1 VSPAHHRR
9 PARRRLVATAV
20 ALGVAAAGA
29 TGGWLAGAGAP
40 SSAARHS
47 VRLDVGLGP
56 GSGSGRPDT
65 AGTSGSGAVSGSGS
79 GHASGSGQ
87 GSHGRRRSGGGSASA
102 SSSVPTTAAQARHD
116 AHLPAAPPGT
126 VAHLDALYTEI
137 YQTVQATGV
146 PQTQTGGD
154 GGLPTPAAYDR
165 LTASLTSRQRSELYV
180 STRSHV
186 RLASMTATFE
196 QLASRA
202 AAHPL
207 NAATGSAT
215 RATTGA
221 DGAATAA
228 ASVRRARAH
237 LLGASA
243 TFPPTPPSGPFAAA
257 PAPYQ
262 ASPPVTPATGIL
274 ACPSGAPG
282 ADYGEAG
289 IFAAGE
295 VAELLYDAAVWWPND
310 QVIEVTSIPVSIDAV
325 IPNPVRVV
333 LSVAALAAQTAY
345 DALEFVQTANANCV
359 AGNWI
364 TYLSNVDSTTINT
377 YNLLVQLQS
386 TVDNLQ
392 SSVDTLSGQV
402 QTVQQ
407 TADEQLQIGIE
418 QALTAGPGTPPN
430 AAYELPASEGGN
442 LNSTPVGVQSVVT
455 GDIAAAKQAGLPVN
469 QAATRYLA
477 IANAA
482 LDQGNW
488 SLAYTDYVTA
498 YQQAAQ

>member
-1 VSPAHHRR
+1 MSPAHARR
-9 PARRRLVATAV
+9 PARRRLVAAAV

-29 TGGWLAGAGAP
+29 TGGWLAGAGVP
-40 SSAARHS
+40 SSAPRHS
-47 VRLDVGLGP
+47 VRLRLGLGLGP
-56 GSGSGRPDT
+56 GSGSGQPDT
-65 AGTSGSGAVSGSGS
+65 AGTSSSGAVSGSGS
-79 GHASGSGQ
+79 GQ
-87 GSHGRRRSGGGSASA
+87 GSHGRHRTGSGSGSA
-102 SSSVPTTAAQARHD
+102 SSSMPTTAAQARRD
-116 AHLPAAPPGT
+116 AHLPTAPPGT
-126 VAHLDALYTEI
+126 VAHLDALYAEI

-146 PQTQTGGD
+146 PQTQIGGD
-154 GGLPTPAAYDR
+154 GGLPAPASYDR

-186 RLASMTATFE
+186 RWASMTATFE
-196 QLASRA
+196 QLASLA

-215 RATTGA
+215 AATTGTA
-221 DGAATAA
+221 AATAA
-228 ASVRRARAH
+228 ASARWASAH

-262 ASPPVTPATGIL
+262 ASPPVAPASGIV

-289 IFAAGE
+289 IFAANE
-295 VAELLYDAAVWWPND
+295 VAELLNDAANWWPND
-310 QVIEVTSIPVSIDAV
+310 QDIEVASVPVSVDVV
-325 IPNPVRVV
+325 IPNPVRII
-333 LSVAALAAQTAY
+333 LAVAALAAQTAQA
-345 DALEFVQTANANCV
+345 ALEFVQTANANCV
-359 AGNWI
+359 AANWV

-377 YNLLVQLQS
+377 YDLLVQLQS

-477 IANAA
+477 MANAA

-488 SLAYTDYVTA
+488 SLAYADYVTA